1 MAAKKRK
8 LQFESLDQRIVF
20 ATLPD
25 FTLTDV
31 NGSSASLNQP
41 VSLSQY
47 QGEVSAWYFAH
58 ANCGYCT
65 AQFGHLDAMQK
76 ELSATYPL
84 LKIQLHG
91 VNEAGF
97 ETANAQITQGR
108 TLPWLQDVDADNDGN
123 SDLWKESWNVAFRD
137 VVIANGAGEKTEIY
151 NLTSHN
157 LGDPQNYATLRG
169 MLLDA
174 AMATQ
179 APFTNKTNPADTN
192 QDGSV
197 APLDALL
204 VIIELNQNGGRKLA
218 PVSGSTMPGVR
229 FDTNADGSVTPLD
242 ALLVIIELNE
252 ANPPSGESA
261 PESNGL
267 QAQGESPSASD
278 FHDQFFQQQAYSLW
292 LFDELDEEAPP
303 SIGER

>member
-1 MAAKKRK
+1 MPTKPRK
-8 LQFESLDQRIVF
+8 LQFESLDKRIVF
-20 ATLPD
+20 AALPD

-31 NGSSASLNQP
+31 NGASSSVNQS
-41 VSLSQY
+41 VSLSEY

-65 AQFGHLDAMQK
+65 AQFGHLDALQK

-84 LKIQLHG
+84 LKIKLHG

-108 TLPWLQDVDADNDGN
+108 TLPWLQDVDADNDGS
-123 SDLWKESWNVAFRD
+123 SDLWKESWNVTFRD
-137 VVIANGAGEKTEIY
+137 VVIANGAGEKAGVY

-157 LGDPQNYATLRG
+157 LGDAQNYAELRG
-169 MLLDA
+169 LLLDA
-174 AMATQ
+174 AMVTQ

-218 PVSGSTMPGVR
+218 PITGSTMPGVK

-261 PESNGL
+261 PESNAL
-267 QAQGESPSASD
+267 QGQGEAPAAAEL
-278 FHDQFFQQQAYSLW
+278 HDQFFEQQAYSLW
-292 LFDELDEEAPP
+292 LFDELQEEALHA
-303 SIGER
+303 ST